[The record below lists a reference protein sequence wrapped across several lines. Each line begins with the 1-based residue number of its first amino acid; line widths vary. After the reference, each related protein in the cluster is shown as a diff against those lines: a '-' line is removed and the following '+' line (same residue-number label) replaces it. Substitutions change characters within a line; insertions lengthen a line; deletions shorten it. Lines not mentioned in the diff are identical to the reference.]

1 MLERRFLFIVQINTP
16 IVLEAVKSAVK
27 LGYRHFDTAAIYNT
41 EEALGNALNDL
52 INRKYISRD
61 DVFITTKVGL
71 VKYGRTLS
79 DASMLYFAD
88 VFLYIF
94 FYARLS
100 WPNC

>member
-1 MLERRFLFIVQINTP
+1 LLERRFLFIVQINTP

-71 VKYGRTLS
+71 VIM
-79 DASMLYFAD
+79 DACSAMRPCYILPMF
-88 VFLYIF
+88 FNIF

-100 WPNC
+100 WPNG